1 MVKLILAKCNS
12 SQTKGKKRLL
22 LRKVGSLTRFRC
34 RSGIKSQMTTWPV
47 CRSYTWSMHLSCKFT
62 NSFLCFCYC
71 FVLFPSIVVDWSVK
85 GDYIAVARENTL
97 RILSSDL
104 KERLHMLLLF
114 RLWAND
120 TDHITKGILPA
131 ICFALPSSVFVCVIC
146 MLIRK
151 VLEDCSL
158 VFRHWT
164 KSTTL
169 SFFFWMIIIFLLH
182 WDWVI
187 LFGIEDFNGLVIN
200 YSEYLY
206 LSPCFLAWF
215 ALD

>member
-1 MVKLILAKCNS
+1 MVKLILLKCNS

-47 CRSYTWSMHLSCKFT
+47 CRSYTRSMHLSCKFT

-131 ICFALPSSVFVCVIC
+131 ICFALPISVFVCVIC

-158 VFRHWT
+158 
-164 KSTTL
+164 L
-169 SFFFWMIIIFLLH
+169 SFQTLNKKYYIIFLFLNDH
-182 WDWVI
+182 YLSSPLGLSRSFWDWRFQWI
-187 LFGIEDFNGLVIN
+187 SNQL
-200 YSEYLY
+200 
-206 LSPCFLAWF
+206 
-215 ALD
+215 